1 MCGRIALYDEPRN
14 IAKWLDAGLD
24 PDLTDRW
31 TPSWNVAP
39 TDPILGVAVDRA
51 GARTLSSYRWGLVP
65 WGVKDPGSIK
75 NTFNARGETAASK
88 PIFRSAF
95 RRGRILVPVGA
106 FYEWERN
113 GKEKRPFA
121 FTRADGGPLVLAGLG
136 ERRRGDDGAEMRS
149 ATIITTQAG
158 PDMPIHDRQPVVLEP
173 DAWEHWLD
181 PAVTDRDELEP
192 LLRSGVE
199 GTLVHGPAN
208 RAVGNVR
215 NNGPEMLEPEI
226 V

>member
-1 MCGRIALYDEPRN
+1 
-14 IAKWLDAGLD
+14 
-24 PDLTDRW
+24 
-31 TPSWNVAP
+31 
-39 TDPILGVAVDRA
+39 
-51 GARTLSSYRWGLVP
+51 
-65 WGVKDPGSIK
+65 
-75 NTFNARGETAASK
+75 
-88 PIFRSAF
+88 
-95 RRGRILVPVGA
+95 
-106 FYEWERN
+106 
-113 GKEKRPFA
+113 
-121 FTRADGGPLVLAGLG
+121 
-136 ERRRGDDGAEMRS
+136 MRS

-181 PAVTDRDELEP
+181 PGVTDRDELEP